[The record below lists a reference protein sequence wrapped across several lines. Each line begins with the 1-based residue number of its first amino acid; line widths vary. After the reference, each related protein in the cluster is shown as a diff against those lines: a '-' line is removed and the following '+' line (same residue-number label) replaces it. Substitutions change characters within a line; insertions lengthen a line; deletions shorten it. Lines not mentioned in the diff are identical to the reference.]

1 MLAHHVPA
9 NLLEIGIVLAT
20 VAQCLE
26 RARQCEWSASLTN
39 DEGDRKFLLWKA
51 QQWMKLA
58 EEEERQ
64 APARSVV
71 QGA

>member
-1 MLAHHVPA
+1 MPAHHIPA

-39 DEGDRKFLLWKA
+39 DEGDRNFLLWKA
-51 QQWMKLA
+51 QQ
-58 EEEERQ
+58 
-64 APARSVV
+64 
-71 QGA
+71 